1 MIVTLLS
8 RLGGRLT
15 QEAIVAVIAAALVT
29 GGYIKGSLSKQAEW
43 DADNARRAARTAQ
56 LKTDQAETTV
66 QVVTRY
72 VDRVNVVR
80 QAGVAIA
87 NEVPVYVSPEADAA
101 CVLSHGFVRLHDAA
115 VAGIVPGAAG
125 GPDADPAG
133 IALSTVAGTVAA
145 NYERCHENTEQLI
158 ALQEWVREMKLAAE
172 AGSQ

>member
-1 MIVTLLS
+1 MNLLACAPLPYLHLAQVLLALALIG
-8 RLGGRLT
+8 LGWMQGSHHVQR
-15 QEAIVAVIAAALVT
+15 QWDAASAKQLMQASGVRRQ
-29 GGYIKGSLSKQAEW
+29 QAE
-43 DADNARRAARTAQ
+43 AA
-56 LKTDQAETTV
+56 V

-80 QAGVAIA
+80 QAGVAIT

-101 CVLSHGFVRLHDAA
+101 CVLSRGFVRLHDAA

-125 GPDADPAG
+125 GPDAAPAG

-172 AGSQ
+172 AGGQ